1 MNNMK
6 KLIIPV
12 IITVML
18 SFIFAPLTFSQQEQ
32 IKYTKPKKKDPRS
45 SWSLGLNYGEN
56 GFGPY
61 VNFFSDISRSTDLTI
76 GLSIS
81 GVSDN
86 REIERY
92 DVFGNSVIP
101 NKINRVFMMPLSIG
115 IKSEV
120 FKDDLEGD
128 FHPVFNL
135 GLTPTLVITDPYDQ
149 SFFNAL
155 NEAKTYFAFGGYTGI
170 GVNFASGESTSFS
183 FNFNYYYLPIIGG
196 GVQSVEYNTI
206 NNVGGFQLA
215 IGVNFLK

>member
-1 MNNMK
+1 MK

-12 IITVML
+12 IIIVMM
-18 SFIFAPLTFSQQEQ
+18 SFISAPLTFSQQEP
-32 IKYTKPKKKDPRS
+32 IKYTKPKKKDPRN

-61 VNFFSDISRSTDLTI
+61 VNFFSAISKSTDLTF
-76 GLSIS
+76 GLSVS
-81 GVSDN
+81 GVSDS
-86 REIERY
+86 REVERY
-92 DVFGNSVIP
+92 DVFGNSIIL
-101 NKINRVFMMPLSIG
+101 NKINRVFMIPLSVG
-115 IKSEV
+115 IKNEI
-120 FKDDLEGD
+120 FKDDLEGN

-170 GVNFASGESTSFS
+170 GVNFTSGESTAFS